1 MLISGRGGQ
10 GLPSA
15 SQLKASGVNQ
25 LQYILSLGVQRAG
38 SPPAPPPLPP
48 SPPSP
53 ARVGAADSSAIIT
66 IITITILPA
75 GGRAVGGAALQSRQ
89 TKATLLRPRLPG
101 TKSPAR
107 SELTAPG
114 TARSLKMLD
123 TISSQY
129 DSFIYWR
136 MPIPRL
142 DMAELE
148 GLGLADMAL
157 YKPKGGLGKLS
168 DHRGSQELSQ
178 EEEEEVSLLQ
188 FNSFNFWRAPIAS
201 ISSLDFDLI

>member
-1 MLISGRGGQ
+1 
-10 GLPSA
+10 
-15 SQLKASGVNQ
+15 
-25 LQYILSLGVQRAG
+25 
-38 SPPAPPPLPP
+38 
-48 SPPSP
+48 
-53 ARVGAADSSAIIT
+53 
-66 IITITILPA
+66 
-75 GGRAVGGAALQSRQ
+75 
-89 TKATLLRPRLPG
+89 
-101 TKSPAR
+101 
-107 SELTAPG
+107 
-114 TARSLKMLD
+114 MLD

-157 YKPKGGLGKLS
+157 YTPKGGLAKLGER
-168 DHRGSQELSQ
+168 DSQDLSP
-178 EEEEEVSLLQ
+178 EEDTLLQ

>member
-1 MLISGRGGQ
+1 
-10 GLPSA
+10 
-15 SQLKASGVNQ
+15 
-25 LQYILSLGVQRAG
+25 
-38 SPPAPPPLPP
+38 
-48 SPPSP
+48 
-53 ARVGAADSSAIIT
+53 
-66 IITITILPA
+66 
-75 GGRAVGGAALQSRQ
+75 
-89 TKATLLRPRLPG
+89 
-101 TKSPAR
+101 
-107 SELTAPG
+107 
-114 TARSLKMLD
+114 MLD

-157 YKPKGGLGKLS
+157 YKPKGGLAKLG
-168 DHRGSQELSQ
+168 DQGSQDLSQ
-178 EEEEEVSLLQ
+178 EEDSLLQ

>member
-1 MLISGRGGQ
+1 
-10 GLPSA
+10 
-15 SQLKASGVNQ
+15 
-25 LQYILSLGVQRAG
+25 
-38 SPPAPPPLPP
+38 
-48 SPPSP
+48 
-53 ARVGAADSSAIIT
+53 
-66 IITITILPA
+66 
-75 GGRAVGGAALQSRQ
+75 
-89 TKATLLRPRLPG
+89 
-101 TKSPAR
+101 
-107 SELTAPG
+107 
-114 TARSLKMLD
+114 MLD

-157 YKPKGGLGKLS
+157 YKPKGGLGKLG
-168 DHRGSQELSQ
+168 DRGSQDLSQ
-178 EEEEEVSLLQ
+178 EEDSLLQ